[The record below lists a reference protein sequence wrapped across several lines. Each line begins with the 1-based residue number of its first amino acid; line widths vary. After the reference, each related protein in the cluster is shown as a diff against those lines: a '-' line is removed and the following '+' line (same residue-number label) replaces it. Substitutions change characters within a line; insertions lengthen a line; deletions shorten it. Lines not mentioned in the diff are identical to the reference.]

1 MKIWHMSTAC
11 WIPKATNTHSWYV
24 IVVAFLL
31 QQWLCE
37 RASILRYSFIAYHVH
52 FCDILSPI
60 CFYTSSTRL
69 AARSNVSVS
78 GRPLA
83 GAIFVCFVLVLC
95 VKHVDF
101 SAKCWSLVQGSPTVY
116 VYVIECNQGNNNP
129 PHLQWLTTRYSILT
143 PWNRELLERLS
154 GFQLVKKFPAF
165 YRTRRLITA

>member
-1 MKIWHMSTAC
+1 MLDTKGYKHILMICDSYCFSTATMLMRTRLNLTLFVYC
-11 WIPKATNTHSWYV
+11 LS
-24 IVVAFLL
+24 
-31 QQWLCE
+31 
-37 RASILRYSFIAYHVH
+37 RSFCV
-52 FCDILSPI
+52 ILSPI

-101 SAKCWSLVQGSPTVY
+101 SAKGWSLVQGSPTVY

-129 PHLQWLTTRYSILT
+129 PHLQWLTTGYSILT

-165 YRTRRLITA
+165 YRTRRFITA